1 MKGLRLGVTF
11 IIVLT
16 IFLLSAFQMQLRG
29 YEKIGRAED
38 WTVYYKNE
46 AVCLTVEEVFF
57 SDEDYDYYFYCAM
70 SERYI
75 IKRGFEEYSLVF
87 ALENDYIRI
96 SELEELIDFGS
107 TRKTE

>member
-1 MKGLRLGVTF
+1 MKGLRVGVTF
-11 IIVLT
+11 VIVLT

-29 YEKIGRAED
+29 FEKIGRSED

-46 AVCLTVEEVFF
+46 DACPSVEEVFY
-57 SDEDYDYYFYCAM
+57 SDAEYDYFFYCTM

-87 ALENDYIRI
+87 ALENDYISI

-107 TRKTE
+107 TRKTD